1 MMVGLAT
8 GSTMQLITPGAAKLV
23 IELSVTQP
31 PGHAAPWFEVS
42 DRIVVPSPV
51 VYLAPVELTN
61 AELLVQAL
69 ALPLLAHVVA
79 EAKQRAAI
87 SAAWQPL
94 VSALYLW
101 QVWDMDLPLAA
112 WRGEVVQWL
121 YLELPGAD
129 PEQVVVLPE
138 HYAALCAAHKLW
150 MLNPAYWDITL
161 LCDDNDREDRK
172 QVWRGSWDS
181 ITRLDQLAVPTPQS
195 LIRQPFLATYHPGQT
210 VALATLIEYAVATY
224 GRERLP
230 ALVAGLGRYDSWE
243 SLVPAVFG
251 VSVAQ
256 FERGWQQYL
265 SVHYGVSLDTFSP

>member
-1 MMVGLAT
+1 
-8 GSTMQLITPGAAKLV
+8 
-23 IELSVTQP
+23 
-31 PGHAAPWFEVS
+31 
-42 DRIVVPSPV
+42 
-51 VYLAPVELTN
+51 
-61 AELLVQAL
+61 AL

-195 LIRQPFLATYHPGQT
+195 LIRQP
-210 VALATLIEYAVATY
+210 
-224 GRERLP
+224 
-230 ALVAGLGRYDSWE
+230 
-243 SLVPAVFG
+243 
-251 VSVAQ
+251 
-256 FERGWQQYL
+256 
-265 SVHYGVSLDTFSP
+265 